1 MSQDPEKSLD
11 LEHFLP
17 YRLSVL
23 ANRVSRGFGRLYERR
38 FDLKLPEWRVIAVL
52 GRHPGITASDVTERT
67 AMDKVAISRAL
78 ARLQEMGRVTTQEDE
93 ADRRRQ
99 ILSLS
104 EEGWSIYRQI
114 VPLAKSI
121 EAELLAD
128 FSTEDRALLDRLLDS
143 LTSAAEKIDRA

>member
-1 MSQDPEKSLD
+1 MSHDPEDRLD

-23 ANRVSRGFGRLYERR
+23 ANRVSRGFARLYERR

-78 ARLQEMGRVTTQEDE
+78 ARLQEMGRVSTQEDE
-93 ADRRRQ
+93 SDRRRQ

-104 EEGWSIYRQI
+104 EEGWSVYRQI
-114 VPLAKSI
+114 VPLAMRI
-121 EAELLAD
+121 EAELMAD
-128 FSTEDRALLDRLLDS
+128 FSAEDRALLDRLLDS
-143 LTSAAEKIDRA
+143 LTQAAEKIDKA